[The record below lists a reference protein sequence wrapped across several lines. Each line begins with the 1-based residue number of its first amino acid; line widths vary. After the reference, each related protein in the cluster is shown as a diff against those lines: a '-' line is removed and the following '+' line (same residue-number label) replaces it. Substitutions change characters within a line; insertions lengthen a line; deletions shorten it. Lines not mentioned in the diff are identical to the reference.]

1 MNLSIKFFVFIKNYL
16 YICFKNKNMAKHS
29 IAITDERLY
38 NDIVEYCR
46 LNNDKIS
53 NFCQR
58 VLKEQ
63 LLVEKYGDTPFGNI
77 THEMELPSVVPIDA
91 NAKDVI
97 QPQINHWVEENT
109 KAIHDKIFKQ
119 IVEPPLDTF
128 QMPYELDE
136 VTETITNDNGN
147 ILEKYKDKKVPKEF
161 YGEIKVEKQEKKKIR
176 RL

>member
-1 MNLSIKFFVFIKNYL
+1 
-16 YICFKNKNMAKHS
+16 MAKHS
-29 IAITDERLY
+29 IVITDERLY
-38 NDIVEYCR
+38 NDLVEYCR
-46 LNNDKIS
+46 LNNEKIS

-63 LLVEKYGDTPFGNI
+63 LLVEKYGNTPFGEV
-77 THEMELPSVVPIDA
+77 TRVFELPPVAPIDA

-97 QPQINHWVEENT
+97 QPLINQWVEENIKT
-109 KAIHDKIFKQ
+109 INDIIIKQ

-161 YGEIKVEKQEKKKIR
+161 YGEIKVEEPKRKKIR